1 MKNLKALLIGST
13 LAFGM
18 LSGCTEKTAMASE
31 EIMENILSASEEFR
45 AYYAESEI
53 KTFQNGKET
62 DSFTMKEYVN
72 NEGKKKVITK
82 DIKTNKENIA
92 FNDEKQLIT
101 YESGSKEAIS
111 FKVEGVD
118 LPVYQTH
125 KEQFIN
131 MLEGMKES
139 HKKEVIGEE
148 RILNFDTYHL
158 KLTAKKKNSI
168 LGDMEFW
175 VDQKSWFI
183 VKSSFTNAEIR
194 VDTEYKKVDFN
205 PVFEKDTFT
214 IDLPKDVVITS
225 AEDMTAARTGS
236 IEEAKKVIGQD
247 FLLFNDSDLSFE
259 EEIEISEFDND
270 ELAHKEIVL
279 NYKDKNNQPLF
290 SLTVFK
296 TPETEDTD
304 FGIKITDMK
313 IRGNKATYI
322 EEFRN
327 ISWNEDGLTYSILIE
342 GPNMTAEEI
351 VKKAENMKLSSK

>member
-13 LAFGM
+13 LAFGI

-31 EIMENILSASEEFR
+31 EIMTNILSTSKEFQ

-62 DSFTMKEYVN
+62 DSITMKEYVN

-82 DIKTNKENIA
+82 NAKTNQEAIA
-92 FNDEKQLIT
+92 FNDGKQLLS
-101 YESGSKEAIS
+101 YETGSKEAIS
-111 FKVEGVD
+111 LNVEDVD

-131 MLEGMKES
+131 MLENMKNS
-139 HKKEVIGEE
+139 HKKEVISEE
-148 RILNFDTYHL
+148 KILNFDTYHL

-183 VKSSFTNAEIR
+183 VKSSFINAEIR

-205 PVFEKDTFT
+205 PVFEKDTFA
-214 IDLPKDVVITS
+214 IDLPEDVVITP
-225 AEDMTAARTGS
+225 AENMTATRSGS
-236 IEEAKKVIGQD
+236 IEEAKKVIEKD
-247 FLLFNDSDLSFE
+247 FFLFNDSDLSFG
-259 EEIEISEFDND
+259 EEIEISEFGKE

-279 NYKDKNNQPLF
+279 NYKDMNDGPLF
-290 SLTVFK
+290 SLTIFK
-296 TPETEDTD
+296 ALEAEDIDLGIETAN
-304 FGIKITDMK
+304 MK
-313 IRGNKATYI
+313 VRGNKATYI
-322 EEFRN
+322 EELRN
-327 ISWNEDGLTYSILIE
+327 LSWNENGLTYSILIE
-342 GPNMTAEEI
+342 NPDMKVEEI
-351 VKKAENMKLSSK
+351 VKKAENMKISSE